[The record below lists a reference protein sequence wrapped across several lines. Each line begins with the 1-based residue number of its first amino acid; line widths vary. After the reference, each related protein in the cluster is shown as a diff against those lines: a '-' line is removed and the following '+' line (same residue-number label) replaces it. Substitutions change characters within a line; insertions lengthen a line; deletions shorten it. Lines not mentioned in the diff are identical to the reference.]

1 MFGNGSASCT
11 GGLGLSEGRLVD
23 EYQDAARRIV
33 EVLGEPAARE
43 FLTLLESN
51 DTVRADAFQQ
61 LYERGDNDALLDSLH
76 NLEADPVVRGWLVE
90 HLNTELGGDA

>member
-1 MFGNGSASCT
+1 M
-11 GGLGLSEGRLVD
+11 D

-51 DTVRADAFQQ
+51 DTVRADAFRQ
-61 LYERGDNDALLDSLH
+61 LYERGDKDALLDSLH
-76 NLEADPVVRGWLVE
+76 DLEVDPVMRGWLVE
-90 HLNTELGGDA
+90 YLKMELG

>member
-1 MFGNGSASCT
+1 M
-11 GGLGLSEGRLVD
+11 D

-43 FLTLLESN
+43 FLTLLESD
-51 DTVRADAFQQ
+51 DTVRADAFRQ

-76 NLEADPVVRGWLVE
+76 DLEADPVMRGWLVE
-90 HLNTELGGDA
+90 YLKMELGKQ

>member
-1 MFGNGSASCT
+1 M
-11 GGLGLSEGRLVD
+11 D
-23 EYQDAARRIV
+23 EYQDAAHRIV

-51 DTVRADAFQQ
+51 DTVRADAFRQ

-76 NLEADPVVRGWLVE
+76 DLEADPVMRGWLVE
-90 HLNTELGGDA
+90 HLRIQLGRVTERTASALSRYER